1 VDSTTRFRLDA
12 RLRCVPRVATLAFC
26 SIALPIFPAMAQTG
40 RFPVS
45 PTGIAYTVPAA
56 ARAAGWTLA
65 APQARLGLVGSNP
78 VFVGGG
84 PSRALAVDAAWE
96 HQDLDASLALD
107 RFESRISSLTG
118 KLTTGGL
125 AVGVSYQRPF
135 HAELDATTA
144 SAEHELQVLVGAAS
158 LDVMPMLRVGASLAG
173 QFVDS
178 VEDVTTYQA
187 TVGAETQVGP
197 LLLAGALK
205 SVPFGGDADRVSEP
219 GWVQLDA
226 RAGLGPLFSV
236 GARLGVGWWNDSLDG
251 ALETP
256 VDAGVGVSW
265 AVLPTVRLLGGA
277 HHVRER
283 LATLPSGTGF
293 TVDDALAGL
302 DQGTFL
308 DLGLV
313 LGLQVVDVAV
323 AVEDS
328 HAFGADSPSTW
339 VTLSASA
346 GF

>member
-12 RLRCVPRVATLAFC
+12 RVQRVSLAATMAFC
-26 SIALPIFPAMAQTG
+26 SMALPLHPAVAQTG

-84 PSRALAVDAAWE
+84 ASRALAVDAAWE
-96 HQDLDASLALD
+96 HQDLDASLAVD

-118 KLTTGGL
+118 KLSTGGL
-125 AVGVSYQRPF
+125 ALGVSYQRPF
-135 HAELDATTA
+135 HAELNAPSG
-144 SAEHELQVLVGAAS
+144 SAEHELQVLVGAAA
-158 LDVMPMLRVGASLAG
+158 LDVLPTVRVGASLAG

-187 TVGAETQVGP
+187 SVGVETNVGP
-197 LLLAGALK
+197 LMVAGALK
-205 SVPFGGDADRVSEP
+205 SVPFGGDADRVNEP

-251 ALETP
+251 VLETP
-256 VDAGVGVSW
+256 VDAGVGITWS
-265 AVLPTVRLLGGA
+265 VLPMVRVLGGA

-283 LATLPSGTGF
+283 VATLPTGTGF
-293 TVDDALAGL
+293 TVDDALTGL

-308 DLGLV
+308 DLGVV
-313 LGLQVVDVAV
+313 LGLQVVDVSL

-339 VTLSASA
+339 VTLSATA